1 MRSPI
6 AKQANT
12 LESSSMLSKTN
23 HKATPRVHL
32 EDNRQESKA
41 MASTINLIQKKASGD
56 EALIKTNVA
65 TRPSVQ
71 KVAAPSNPNNT
82 GLPDNLKAG
91 IESISGYA
99 MDDVRVH
106 YNSSEPAQLN
116 AHAYAQG
123 SAIHLGPGQEKHLPH
138 EAWHVV
144 QQKQGRVKPTRQL
157 KGKFTINDDVGL
169 EREAD
174 VMGARALKHDFSNA
188 EEIQLVRRKNVNA
201 TKVLQGNF
209 ITQDLDPNE
218 IVSIHFLQGG
228 TLNKG
233 VFRITNPQGATLV
246 IKFTDEDAAR
256 PEFADQILT
265 TVGVNNTNSRSCLL
279 TSAEGVAIGQQMEN
293 VAADGD
299 IARVQHGRT
308 ARFAVIMEHID
319 ELNFFDTYLD
329 HNNFDN
335 KPLFNDPAGP
345 GLNINDSF
353 AQNLGR
359 MFAADTILGNS
370 DRIVHAVANN
380 QNDFVAVNGGNF
392 KVSLQGVIS
401 TIDND
406 AQLLS
411 RELLQ
416 TVKAGAA
423 GYLDMDTFVDL
434 MISGY
439 QLHPN
444 AASGLLP
451 NMGAQDCFNNAVAT
465 LLSNEIGTT
474 YMPDGGD
481 VNFNNAEFELHFNQ
495 GVQNGLTNILAQASQ
510 FLTLAAAST
519 SENIRPEALIAK
531 LSYVHARTAG
541 ANHITAVTS
550 AVDLTK
556 LLSFDRSLL
565 EVPTLLGQ
573 DKKTKAKRALSKRSE
588 GGRRL
593 EVLKTAAQSNAL
605 TIDQLEMNLIEAKNT
620 DGGAHRK
627 AKAVFTLGLKKLIV
641 SLSEKISV
649 LNAAI
654 TDISQFQAQHEI
666 TPYMWLVDP
675 NNTGATDLN
684 SPLRQAMFNPLNNAV
699 QQYLLQLDAQD
710 ADALKLTLYRNQLRQ
725 ILPQF
730 ENNVIAAVATLP

>member
-233 VFRITNPQGATLV
+233 
-246 IKFTDEDAAR
+246 
-256 PEFADQILT
+256 
-265 TVGVNNTNSRSCLL
+265 
-279 TSAEGVAIGQQMEN
+279 
-293 VAADGD
+293 
-299 IARVQHGRT
+299 
-308 ARFAVIMEHID
+308 
-319 ELNFFDTYLD
+319 
-329 HNNFDN
+329 
-335 KPLFNDPAGP
+335 
-345 GLNINDSF
+345 
-353 AQNLGR
+353 
-359 MFAADTILGNS
+359 
-370 DRIVHAVANN
+370 
-380 QNDFVAVNGGNF
+380 
-392 KVSLQGVIS
+392 
-401 TIDND
+401 
-406 AQLLS
+406 
-411 RELLQ
+411 
-416 TVKAGAA
+416 
-423 GYLDMDTFVDL
+423 
-434 MISGY
+434 
-439 QLHPN
+439 
-444 AASGLLP
+444 
-451 NMGAQDCFNNAVAT
+451 
-465 LLSNEIGTT
+465 
-474 YMPDGGD
+474 
-481 VNFNNAEFELHFNQ
+481 
-495 GVQNGLTNILAQASQ
+495 
-510 FLTLAAAST
+510 
-519 SENIRPEALIAK
+519 
-531 LSYVHARTAG
+531 
-541 ANHITAVTS
+541 
-550 AVDLTK
+550 
-556 LLSFDRSLL
+556 
-565 EVPTLLGQ
+565 
-573 DKKTKAKRALSKRSE
+573 
-588 GGRRL
+588 
-593 EVLKTAAQSNAL
+593 
-605 TIDQLEMNLIEAKNT
+605 
-620 DGGAHRK
+620 
-627 AKAVFTLGLKKLIV
+627 
-641 SLSEKISV
+641 
-649 LNAAI
+649 
-654 TDISQFQAQHEI
+654 
-666 TPYMWLVDP
+666 
-675 NNTGATDLN
+675 
-684 SPLRQAMFNPLNNAV
+684 
-699 QQYLLQLDAQD
+699 
-710 ADALKLTLYRNQLRQ
+710 
-725 ILPQF
+725 
-730 ENNVIAAVATLP
+730 